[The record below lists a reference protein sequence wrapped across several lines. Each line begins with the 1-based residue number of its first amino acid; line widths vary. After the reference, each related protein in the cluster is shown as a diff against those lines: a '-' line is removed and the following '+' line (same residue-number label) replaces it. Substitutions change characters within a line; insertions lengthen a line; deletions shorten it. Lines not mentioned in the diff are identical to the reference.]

1 MTDRADRAERDM
13 IEVKGL
19 RVVAGAAPGPVT
31 EIVKGVSFS
40 VKKGEVLAL
49 IGESGSGKT
58 TIALSLLGYARAG
71 CSISS
76 GSVRVGEV
84 DVLSLDA
91 KGRRGLRARTVAYVA
106 QSASA
111 GFNPSRT
118 IMDQV
123 TEPALLHRVM
133 SAEAAR
139 KKAVELFRA
148 LALPAPETIGERY
161 PHQVS
166 GGQLQRLMAAMALIT
181 DPAVVVFDEPTT
193 ALDVTTQ
200 IEVLAAFK
208 KVIRELGT
216 TAVYVSHDLAVVA
229 QMADR
234 IVVLNGGAVKE
245 NGAVAQVLDAPVD
258 AYTRQLLAAT
268 RRPEVELVT
277 PQVGKHIPPLL
288 EIRGLAAGY
297 GRVDRFGAPA
307 VRVLDDVSLS
317 IPRGSTLGVIGESG
331 SGKTTLARVVAGLVD
346 RARGE
351 VFFNGTLL
359 PAQLSRR
366 TPEQYRQIQIVFQN
380 ADTALNPSHSIA
392 DILGRPLAFYHH
404 LRGAAAQKR
413 MLELLDL
420 VKLPAS
426 IATRTPAGLS
436 GGQKQRVNLA
446 RALAADPALIL
457 CDEVTSALDTVV
469 GAAILDLL
477 AELRRELGVSYM
489 FISHD
494 ISTVRAVC
502 DEVIVL
508 YAGQRVEAGQRDVL
522 AAPPYHPYTGLL
534 VDSVPALKPGW
545 LDARRAVGCAALPPM
560 GESAN
565 VAELCSFRARCPV
578 RIDGMCNVTPP
589 SLKKLPSG
597 AEILCHHPAAEL
609 NRLQT
614 AEATPA

>member
-1 MTDRADRAERDM
+1 MTAHTIDM
-13 IEVKGL
+13 IQVKGL
-19 RVVAGAAPGPVT
+19 RVVAGAAPDPVT
-31 EIVKGVSFS
+31 EIVKGVDFS

-58 TIALSLLGYARAG
+58 TIALALLGYARQG
-71 CSISS
+71 CSISG
-76 GSVRVGEV
+76 GSVRIGETE
-84 DVLSLDA
+84 VLELDQQ
-91 KGRRGLRARTVAYVA
+91 GRRALRARTVAYVA
-106 QSASA
+106 QSASS
-111 GFNPSRT
+111 GFNPART
-118 IMDQV
+118 IIDQV
-123 TEPALLHRVM
+123 TEPALLHRLM
-133 SAEAAR
+133 TKEAAR
-139 KKAVELFRA
+139 RKAIELFRA
-148 LALPAPETIGERY
+148 LALPEADTIGERY

-216 TAVYVSHDLAVVA
+216 TAIYVSHDLAVVA

-234 IVVLNGGAVKE
+234 IVVLNGGRVKE
-245 NGAVAQVLDAPVD
+245 NGLVAQVLDAPVD
-258 AYTRQLLAAT
+258 AYTQQLLAAT
-268 RRPEVELVT
+268 RRPEPVLSVQT
-277 PQVGKHIPPLL
+277 AAQKLAPPLL

-297 GRVDRFGAPA
+297 GRIDRYGAPA

-351 VFFNGTLL
+351 VFFDGKPL
-359 PAQLSRR
+359 PAQLSKR
-366 TPEQYRQIQIVFQN
+366 TPDQYRQIQIVFQN
-380 ADTALNPSHSIA
+380 ADTALNPSHTIA
-392 DILGRPLAFYHH
+392 DILSRPLAFYHH
-404 LRGAAAQKR
+404 LRGSAARKR
-413 MLELLDL
+413 TMELLDL

-426 IATRTPAGLS
+426 IAERTPGGLS

-494 ISTVRAVC
+494 ISTVRSIC

-508 YAGQRVEAGQRDVL
+508 YAGHRVEAGERDVL

-534 VDSVPALKPGW
+534 VDSVPELKPGW
-545 LDARRAVGCAALPPM
+545 LDARRLIGIAALPQM
-560 GESAN
+560 GESADI
-565 VAELCSFRARCPV
+565 AELCSFRARCPV
-578 RIDGMCNVTPP
+578 RIDGKCNATPP
-589 SLKKLPSG
+589 AMKKLPSG
-597 AEILCHHPAAEL
+597 AEILCHHSTAEL
-609 NRLQT
+609 SRLQT
-614 AEATPA
+614 IEVAEA

>member
-1 MTDRADRAERDM
+1 MCRRIDR
-13 IEVKGL
+13 
-19 RVVAGAAPGPVT
+19 
-31 EIVKGVSFS
+31 
-40 VKKGEVLAL
+40 
-49 IGESGSGKT
+49 
-58 TIALSLLGYARAG
+58 
-71 CSISS
+71 
-76 GSVRVGEV
+76 
-84 DVLSLDA
+84 
-91 KGRRGLRARTVAYVA
+91 
-106 QSASA
+106 
-111 GFNPSRT
+111 
-118 IMDQV
+118 
-123 TEPALLHRVM
+123 H
-133 SAEAAR
+133 
-139 KKAVELFRA
+139 
-148 LALPAPETIGERY
+148 
-161 PHQVS
+161 
-166 GGQLQRLMAAMALIT
+166 
-181 DPAVVVFDEPTT
+181 
-193 ALDVTTQ
+193 
-200 IEVLAAFK
+200 
-208 KVIRELGT
+208 
-216 TAVYVSHDLAVVA
+216 
-229 QMADR
+229 
-234 IVVLNGGAVKE
+234 
-245 NGAVAQVLDAPVD
+245 
-258 AYTRQLLAAT
+258 
-268 RRPEVELVT
+268 
-277 PQVGKHIPPLL
+277 
-288 EIRGLAAGY
+288 
-297 GRVDRFGAPA
+297 GAPA

-351 VFFNGTLL
+351 VLFNGEPL
-359 PAQLSRR
+359 PAQISRR

-404 LRGAAAQKR
+404 LRGSAAKKR

-420 VKLPAS
+420 VKLPAG

-494 ISTVRAVC
+494 ISTVRAIC

-508 YAGQRVEAGQRDVL
+508 YAGHRVEAGQREVL

-545 LDARRAVGCAALPPM
+545 LDARRDIVATALPAM
-560 GESAN
+560 GESAD

-578 RIDGMCNVTPP
+578 RIDGKCNMTPP

-597 AEILCHHPAAEL
+597 AEILCHHPVAEL

-614 AEATPA
+614 VEATPA